1 MADSLLRTFLLG
13 LATVLLGL
21 SPLGFVE
28 VPGLGGAITFLH
40 LPMLLAATLESPLA
54 AATVGAT
61 FGLVAG
67 FKVGVPSLAIHVA
80 ARTLAGLVAGLTFQI
95 ASSKVDE
102 GSKLTIASAITA
114 VVGTAA
120 NTFFMLF
127 ALLALGLSDI
137 ETLLSVAL
145 VHGGIEMAAA
155 VLLTTPLTIALKG
168 QAA

>member
-13 LATVLLGL
+13 LSTVLLGL

-28 VPGLGGAITFLH
+28 VPGFGGAITFLH

-54 AATVGAT
+54 AAAVGTV

-67 FKVGVPSLAIHVA
+67 LKVQVPSLAIHVA
-80 ARTLAGLVAGLTFQI
+80 VRALAGLIAGLTFQL
-95 ASSKVDE
+95 ACSKADE
-102 GSKLTIASAITA
+102 GSKLTIASMLTA

-120 NTFFMLF
+120 NTFFMLLA
-127 ALLALGLSDI
+127 ALTLGLSDI

-155 VLLTTPLTIALKG
+155 VVVTTPLTIALKG
-168 QAA
+168 RSE